1 MKNRIQKIEI
11 INNKY
16 NFRNEEQLNFHYSV
30 FVFFWLKG
38 LEENLKY
45 DFYSIY
51 YNNLVNKKYKN
62 EISKKLNDL
71 TSFSI
76 NFADFKIL
84 NNPIYKNKPKI
95 SDEIKNLI
103 IKRIDSHK
111 IKEEF
116 KNKEFDL
123 NFKEIYELF

>member
-1 MKNRIQKIEI
+1 M
-11 INNKY
+11 
-16 NFRNEEQLNFHYSV
+16 F
-30 FVFFWLKG
+30 FFWLKG
-38 LEENLKY
+38 LEENLKH
-45 DFYSIY
+45 DFYFIY
-51 YNNLVNKKYKN
+51 YNNLVNKEYQN

-71 TSFSI
+71 TSFNI

-103 IKRIDSHK
+103 IKRIDTLK

-123 NFKEIYELF
+123 KFKEIYELF